1 MNKYIQVFCAIIIVI
16 ILFIFAMIVYN
27 KEMVKAIRET
37 GIIKKRAPIFMGVI
51 DFSANSDITYDTL
64 NPNAP
69 NYVNMGNS
77 INQVS
82 GAEYSYNFWLYVDNT
97 AKPPNNI
104 FSPSTDATNTAQV
117 FADAGLKTST
127 DVKSLPFV
135 LFMRG
140 SNRVVT
146 YNNQCSGSST
156 PNTPTTKTDIL
167 VKSPLV
173 KLEDGGDILTVEFN
187 TLNFPDGVLSGSRN
201 TCQDI
206 DTDWKFI
213 NQYKIGLKNIS
224 TEFPAQWF
232 MVTVTLQD
240 TLPSDPYPI
249 RDKIRT
255 RIYTNGVLKLDKYIV
270 GKLGDPT
277 NSTSSPLRIS
287 QGNVYVNPTLSQQIN
302 ASGKPAT
309 QYLSLSKIVNPSI
322 TQNQIMMSDLTY
334 YNYALAPGDITGL
347 FGAQFN
353 KNYAPLMQANS
364 QNVTQ
369 SVMNNISVNY
379 NPNVKQINNL

>member
-16 ILFIFAMIVYN
+16 ILFIGSMVVYN
-27 KEMVKAIRET
+27 QEMVKAIRQT
-37 GIIKKRAPIFMGVI
+37 GTIKKTVPIFNGVI
-51 DFSANSDITYDTL
+51 DFGINSDIQYDTL
-64 NPNAP
+64 NPNAA

-97 AKPPNNI
+97 AKSPNNI
-104 FSPSTDATNTAQV
+104 FSPSKDATNTAQV
-117 FADAGLKTST
+117 FADAGLVAS
-127 DVKSLPFV
+127 DNDPKSLPFV
-135 LFMRG
+135 LFLRG
-140 SNRVVT
+140 SNRVLE
-146 YNNQCSGSST
+146 YQNQCSTST
-156 PNTPTTKTDIL
+156 TPKKKVDVL

-187 TLNFPDGVLSGSRN
+187 TLNNPDGVLSGSRN
-201 TCQDI
+201 TCEDI
-206 DTDWKFI
+206 DTDWKAI

-232 MVTVTLQD
+232 MITITLQD
-240 TLPSDPYPI
+240 TLPSDPFPI

-277 NSTSSPLRIS
+277 NVSLSPLRIS
-287 QGNVYVNPTLSQQIN
+287 QGNVYVNPTLRKSDN
-302 ASGKPAT
+302 STGPP
-309 QYLSLSKIVNPSI
+309 LSLSRVVN
-322 TQNQIMMSDLTY
+322 TNMKKNQIMMADLTY
-334 YNYALAPGDITGL
+334 YNYALASQDITGL

-353 KNYAPLMQANS
+353 KKYAPLMGGDS
-364 QNVTQ
+364 QVAQQ
-369 SVMNNISVNY
+369 SIFDKLSVNY
-379 NPNVKQINNL
+379 DPKVKQINNL